1 MARRASGK
9 YAYLIDDRSGRKIR
23 YKDARTEWSGLRVH
37 KKDWEPKQSLLDPP
51 NLGPE
56 ATSLANPRP
65 DNDIDRTTVKLGTL
79 FGRGTPP
86 TQAAFGNVILGA
98 QEDTSGL
105 ALATGIGQLELA
117 TGVTLAGI
125 AIASAKGTLTI
136 ATEENADGLELTSE
150 HGALSFGAQENLA
163 GINLTSAKGDVTKSA
178 SSNFTATGIP
188 LASAHG
194 TNGLVIDLTEIPPG
208 ILLESGRGDVSFQAS
223 SNLVMTGIPTAS
235 AKGDIVINTQNDVT
249 GLQLTSARGTI
260 SISIDNTGWGAQSW
274 GQNVWGT

>member
-56 ATSLANPRP
+56 STSLSNPRP
-65 DNDIDRTTVKLGTL
+65 DNDVDKTTVKLGTL

-86 TQAAFGNVILGA
+86 TTSAFGNVIIGA

-105 ALATGIGQLELA
+105 ALSTGIGELVLA

-125 AIASAKGTLTI
+125 ALASAKGSLTI
-136 ATEENADGLELTSE
+136 DTEENASGLALSSA
-150 HGALSFGAQENLA
+150 HGALSLGAQENLL
-163 GINLTSAKGDVTKSA
+163 GIALSSGQGAITKSA
-178 SSNFTATGIP
+178 SSNFTATGIA

-194 TNGLVIDLTEIPPG
+194 TNGMASEMDLSPRSIRVPSPTRRRYQS
-208 ILLESGRGDVSFQAS
+208 LGRPS
-223 SNLVMTGIPTAS
+223 
-235 AKGDIVINTQNDVT
+235 
-249 GLQLTSARGTI
+249 
-260 SISIDNTGWGAQSW
+260 
-274 GQNVWGT
+274 